1 MLERRR
7 GVGAY
12 CETDELNYKCLGCF
26 GSSVSFPVAW
36 DSGLTFSGLL
46 GSSVKEGQPIS
57 EYQSIESHQYYGL
70 RGVNLE
76 LMPSPL

>member
-36 DSGLTFSGLL
+36 DSGLTFLKEPLL
-46 GSSVKEGQPIS
+46 L
-57 EYQSIESHQYYGL
+57 HNA
-70 RGVNLE
+70 GVL
-76 LMPSPL
+76 PG